1 MSINSLHPFTKYFV
15 ELLLHAKYCLASS
28 DAAMSKT
35 DKAPWLL
42 SVHSLVGE
50 RNDKQ
55 IHKLDQLHVEW

>member
-1 MSINSLHPFTKYFV
+1 MNSLHPFTKYFI
-15 ELLLHAKYCLASS
+15 EIILHAKHCLASS
-28 DAAMSKT
+28 VAAMNKT

-42 SVHSLVGE
+42 SIHILVGE

>member
-1 MSINSLHPFTKYFV
+1 MSMNSLHPFTKYFI
-15 ELLLHAKYCLASS
+15 EIILHSKHCLASS
-28 DAAMSKT
+28 VAAMSKT

-42 SVHSLVGE
+42 SIHILVGE